1 VPWEK
6 YDGSYACFQPDDM
19 NLRELQEMPTE
30 LMKKFYDSMSFF
42 RIALRTVV
50 FPLDYLFRGWDKWH
64 RGWRNDLRKYG
75 GHLYIKRWLKCYH
88 RDNFLEK
95 LEKMYAFQDQA
106 KDQ

>member
-1 VPWEK
+1 LPLEVVPWEK

-50 FPLDYLFRGWDKWH
+50 FPLSP
-64 RGWRNDLRKYG
+64 
-75 GHLYIKRWLKCYH
+75 
-88 RDNFLEK
+88 
-95 LEKMYAFQDQA
+95 
-106 KDQ
+106 